1 MPGLISLS
9 FTVTIKVICKWHEG
23 SLKPDNRVKAYR
35 RDYCGQ
41 KDQKATGRV
50 KRPDTIS
57 VAGQVWQITDNA
69 VRSLQWLKLLK
80 KTQAVNVCLTK
91 KRVISVSGRGQSGG
105 KRKAKG
111 NFVRALVGVYMW
123 VYLWV
128 LYSFLSLFYILDV
141 GKPLFDN
148 ELLTGGVIDQ
158 EKRREGVGISLW
170 GVQVCVCGGQCT
182 VDGEQT

>member
-1 MPGLISLS
+1 M
-9 FTVTIKVICKWHEG
+9 
-23 SLKPDNRVKAYR
+23 
-35 RDYCGQ
+35 
-41 KDQKATGRV
+41 
-50 KRPDTIS
+50 
-57 VAGQVWQITDNA
+57 
-69 VRSLQWLKLLK
+69 RSLQWLKLLK

-111 NFVRALVGVYMW
+111 NFVRACVGVYMW

-128 LYSFLSLFYILDV
+128 SYSFLSLFYILDV
-141 GKPLFDN
+141 GKPLFDS
-148 ELLTGGVIDQ
+148 ELLIGGVIDQ
-158 EKRREGVGISLW
+158 EKRWEDVGISLW